1 MTLDSSPPE
10 TRPPGE
16 PTTLQRE
23 RALDAEL
30 AEVAGQ
36 LNLVN
41 ARLTTITEQ
50 ILESGDWQ
58 QAGKTSPA
66 AFLAWKMGLS
76 PANAEHVVRVAE
88 RRKEFRVLTEAFDR
102 GEFSLDQMTAAVE
115 APPWADALI
124 YDFVGIST
132 VDKIRRG
139 MRSNMFDGDP
149 DEPTPEPPTTRDRLS
164 FGVARNG
171 RWRINGEF
179 GIDDGRRIE
188 AALSERRDDLFR
200 DDETV
205 TWPEAFVDCFGRS
218 LGAIESV
225 PRRDHYRTWFHFDVT
240 TADTTTTDGW
250 RIPMAIQEHVLCDGI
265 MQPVWE
271 RDGVPFSVGRSQRI
285 VPDRTRRIIEKRDR
299 GCRVPGCRAER
310 FVEIHH
316 IVHWLNGG
324 PTDTWN
330 LLSLCPKHH
339 QMHHQGALG
348 ISGNADEFDAVVF
361 TDGANRIRGSGE
373 PTLPTESPPTPDKP
387 YEPPLAGR
395 FDWDWIGLGWVH
407 PNAKKKRLAF
417 LQSQEA
423 VRRAG
428 AARRA
433 AA

>member
-1 MTLDSSPPE
+1 
-10 TRPPGE
+10 
-16 PTTLQRE
+16 
-23 RALDAEL
+23 
-30 AEVAGQ
+30 
-36 LNLVN
+36 
-41 ARLTTITEQ
+41 
-50 ILESGDWQ
+50 
-58 QAGKTSPA
+58 
-66 AFLAWKMGLS
+66 
-76 PANAEHVVRVAE
+76 
-88 RRKEFRVLTEAFDR
+88 
-102 GEFSLDQMTAAVE
+102 
-115 APPWADALI
+115 
-124 YDFVGIST
+124 
-132 VDKIRRG
+132 
-139 MRSNMFDGDP
+139 
-149 DEPTPEPPTTRDRLS
+149 
-164 FGVARNG
+164 
-171 RWRINGEF
+171 
-179 GIDDGRRIE
+179 
-188 AALSERRDDLFR
+188 
-200 DDETV
+200 
-205 TWPEAFVDCFGRS
+205 
-218 LGAIESV
+218 
-225 PRRDHYRTWFHFDVT
+225 
-240 TADTTTTDGW
+240 
-250 RIPMAIQEHVLCDGI
+250 MAIQEHVLCDGV